1 MSDMGLEERTGVIED
16 PEDVLSLEHS
26 DGSIPEGPLNARRG
40 SDPPGPRPAVM
51 YARHSGL
58 ASCSRGPARV
68 ASTVECDN
76 VGDMG
81 GVR

>member
-1 MSDMGLEERTGVIED
+1 MSDMGLEERTGVIKD
-16 PEDVLSLEHS
+16 PEDVLSLEFS
-26 DGSIPEGPLNARRG
+26 DGSIPEGPLNARRE

-58 ASCSRGPARV
+58 ASCSRRPARV
-68 ASTVECDN
+68 ASTTACDN

-81 GVR
+81 G